1 VQHSDHL
8 DQSRSAQPMPADWW
22 YLIRKLRWIGLE
34 DEAKR
39 LEFAIG
45 TLRPKGAG
53 PRRSDHAAL
62 TDAARANPPGC

>member
-1 VQHSDHL
+1 VQHFDHS
-8 DQSRSAQPMPADWW
+8 DQSRSAQPMPADWL

-45 TLRPKGAG
+45 TLRPEGAG
-53 PRRSDHAAL
+53 PGPSDHAAL
-62 TDAARANPPGC
+62 TNAPRANPPRC